1 MRANPSALDAA
12 TSAPR
17 PGPADTAVAAG
28 AAHSARRSAGVR
40 SIDTAETTRE
50 RS

>member
-12 TSAPR
+12 TSAPC

-28 AAHSARRSAGVR
+28 AANSARRSADVQ
-40 SIDTAETTRE
+40 SIDIADSTRE

>member
-17 PGPADTAVAAG
+17 PEPADTAVAAG
-28 AAHSARRSAGVR
+28 AAHSARHSADVR
-40 SIDTAETTRE
+40 SIDIADSTHE

>member
-12 TSAPR
+12 
-17 PGPADTAVAAG
+17 G
-28 AAHSARRSAGVR
+28 AAHSARHSADVR
-40 SIDTAETTRE
+40 SIDIANSTHE